1 MDKSDYARLA
11 HERDDARRVFEEE
24 IKDLELEQFGEDIQ
38 NILNKFQIRS
48 ELRRQIFSQIMEYVS
63 EDPRFEQQA
72 GNPKKGN
79 QNG

>member
-1 MDKSDYARLA
+1 MDKGDYIRLA

-38 NILNKFQIRS
+38 NILEKFQISS
-48 ELRRQIFSQIMEYVS
+48 ELRRQIFSQIMEYVC

-79 QNG
+79 QK

>member
-1 MDKSDYARLA
+1 MDKSDYTRLA

-48 ELRRQIFSQIMEYVS
+48 ELRRQIFSQIMGYIS
-63 EDPRFEQQA
+63 EDPRFDQQA

-79 QNG
+79 QK